1 LSEQFL
7 NIARARWW
15 RFAVYAMLGELA
27 VLCPVITGFFMP
39 AENNGAGGQRP
50 RTHAPARKENNMAIR
65 DLIPWNKNQLPTTGD
80 VYDPFVTFHR
90 EMNRLFDDVFRGF
103 GNFGSLGRP
112 MMEGQFSWPRI
123 ELDETD
129 KAVTV
134 SAELPGLSE
143 KDVQVEIA
151 NGVLSIRGEKK
162 SERDN
167 GGRYSERYYGSFE
180 RRIPLDGVQEDKA
193 EANFRN
199 GVLTVSLP
207 KTEQASQ
214 NVKRITINTN

>member
-1 LSEQFL
+1 
-7 NIARARWW
+7 
-15 RFAVYAMLGELA
+15 
-27 VLCPVITGFFMP
+27 
-39 AENNGAGGQRP
+39 
-50 RTHAPARKENNMAIR
+50 MAIR
-65 DLIPWNKNQLPTTGD
+65 DLIPWNKNQQLATTGEA
-80 VYDPFVTFHR
+80 YDPLLTLHR

-103 GNFGSLGRP
+103 GSFGRFGSPL
-112 MMEGQFSWPRI
+112 MEGQFGWPRI
-123 ELDETD
+123 ELNETD
-129 KAVTV
+129 KVVTV

-162 SERDN
+162 AEHDN

-199 GVLTVSLP
+199 GLLTVSLP
-207 KTEQASQ
+207 KTEQAGQS
-214 NVKRITINTN
+214 VRRIAINTNGAK

>member
-1 LSEQFL
+1 
-7 NIARARWW
+7 
-15 RFAVYAMLGELA
+15 
-27 VLCPVITGFFMP
+27 
-39 AENNGAGGQRP
+39 
-50 RTHAPARKENNMAIR
+50 MAIR

-80 VYDPFVTFHR
+80 VYDPFLTFHR

-103 GNFGSLGRP
+103 GSFGRLATP
-112 MMEGQFSWPRI
+112 LMEGQFGWPRI

-162 SERDN
+162 SEHDN
-167 GGRYSERYYGSFE
+167 GERYSERYHGAFE

-214 NVKRITINTN
+214 NVKGITINTT